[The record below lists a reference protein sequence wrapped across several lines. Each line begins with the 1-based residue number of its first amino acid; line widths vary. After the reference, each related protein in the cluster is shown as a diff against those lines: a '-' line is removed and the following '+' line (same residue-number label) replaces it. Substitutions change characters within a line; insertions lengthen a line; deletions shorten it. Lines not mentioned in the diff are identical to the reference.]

1 MKTARTDF
9 LIGFDVSPVLGRK
22 TVVAYYSLRLY
33 RALKELLGEEHLHTL
48 QWQKTAEKI
57 LLIHR
62 ELYETWRAAE

>member
-9 LIGFDVSPVLGRK
+9 LIGFDVSPV
-22 TVVAYYSLRLY
+22 VAYSSLRLY
-33 RALKELLGEEHLHTL
+33 RALKELPGEEHLHTL

-57 LLIHR
+57 LLIPR